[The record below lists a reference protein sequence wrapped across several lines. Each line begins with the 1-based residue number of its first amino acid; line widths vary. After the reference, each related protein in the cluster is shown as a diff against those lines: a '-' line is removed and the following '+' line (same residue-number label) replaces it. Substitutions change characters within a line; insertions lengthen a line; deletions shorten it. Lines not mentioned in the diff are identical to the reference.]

1 MTCLSKT
8 KRSWQKKLDRLDDS
22 NLLSASRTND
32 AATAIRERKGIKG
45 PHYRLWRRMI
55 KQEMAKRGLGT

>member
-1 MTCLSKT
+1 MTCLSKQ
-8 KRSWQKKLDRLDDS
+8 KRDWQRKLDDS
-22 NLLSASRTND
+22 DNGLLLKLARVND
-32 AATAIRERKGIKG
+32 EATEIRERKGIKG